1 MLKRILH
8 IHSYF
13 KVCAREAQHDCC
25 FASMWFQFVVIAVPG
40 SKLAIGHIFFP
51 QIFFFFYGY
60 WITDYSLPVTWCPL
74 RGLFLQCL
82 CCSYYYHYIK
92 MIIVLLLLNYFCCC
106 CCNIQGMT
114 KVLIIIIADYNYSH
128 DLSGWNAF
136 ITLKFWLLPFEE
148 PRK

>member
-60 WITDYSLPVTWCPL
+60 WITDYSLPVTWCHNV
-74 RGLFLQCL
+74 C
-82 CCSYYYHYIK
+82 
-92 MIIVLLLLNYFCCC
+92 
-106 CCNIQGMT
+106 
-114 KVLIIIIADYNYSH
+114 YNVCV
-128 DLSGWNAF
+128 AV
-136 ITLKFWLLPFEE
+136 ITITILK
-148 PRK
+148 

>member
-114 KVLIIIIADYNYSH
+114 KVLTI
-128 DLSGWNAF
+128 
-136 ITLKFWLLPFEE
+136 
-148 PRK
+148 

>member
-1 MLKRILH
+1 MLREYYIYTVILKYVLGKH
-8 IHSYF
+8 NMSLLFCKHVVSVRCHCSTGF
-13 KVCAREAQHDCC
+13 KTRH
-25 FASMWFQFVVIAVPG
+25 WPY
-40 SKLAIGHIFFP
+40 FFP

-114 KVLIIIIADYNYSH
+114 KVLTI
-128 DLSGWNAF
+128 
-136 ITLKFWLLPFEE
+136 
-148 PRK
+148 